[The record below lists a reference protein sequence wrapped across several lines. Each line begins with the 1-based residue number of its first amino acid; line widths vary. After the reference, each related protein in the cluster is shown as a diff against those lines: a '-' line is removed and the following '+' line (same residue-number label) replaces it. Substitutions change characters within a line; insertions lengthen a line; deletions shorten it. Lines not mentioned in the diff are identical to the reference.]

1 MADIQEQQLIMAATA
16 PPPPP
21 ASPASSAAAVSPVGA
36 GRGTTPTSA
45 KGGPHA
51 ASIGGGH
58 ARGSSGR
65 GHRRI
70 SLWQLVLGFTL
81 SGSMMAVAVS
91 IMIHV
96 SLALI
101 AAAVGVAVAS
111 VGGHREG
118 ARGDY
123 ELNIAADVPLSG
135 LLDAPLE
142 TLSPVV
148 SDSELPDVATSGILD
163 GAGGD
168 DRPAA
173 GAGLGTIGEGLG
185 GAGGGDIGDGM
196 GLGGGGGGGAASF
209 FGVEAQGSRFAYIV
223 DVSGSMR
230 GEKIAALKIELGES
244 IKAML
249 EHMSYLV
256 VTFSSESRPLGD
268 RRRWTDATDA
278 GKRWGLEKIVALEAW
293 GNTVPWPA
301 FEIVLAMKP
310 APDAIYF
317 MTDGIFDP
325 IVADQLAVRNTGS
338 RKVPIHCISFVD
350 RSAEELMRR
359 IAADSG
365 GTYAHV
371 PGPR

>member
-1 MADIQEQQLIMAATA
+1 MAATA
-16 PPPPP
+16 PLPTPPPRP
-21 ASPASSAAAVSPVGA
+21 SPAAPAAPGSPSAAARGETNASNSGLPAAGA
-36 GRGTTPTSA
+36 RPGPNANRSERGP
-45 KGGPHA
+45 
-51 ASIGGGH
+51 
-58 ARGSSGR
+58 
-65 GHRRI
+65 RRI
-70 SLWQLVLGFTL
+70 GLWQLILGFTL

-91 IMIHV
+91 IMIHL

-118 ARGDY
+118 PRGDY
-123 ELNIAADVPLSG
+123 ELNIAADVQLSG
-135 LLDAPLE
+135 LLDAPLD

-168 DRPAA
+168 DRPAS

-185 GAGGGDIGDGM
+185 GAGGGDIGDGL

-230 GEKIAALKIELGES
+230 GEKMAALKIELGES

-256 VTFSSESRPLGD
+256 VTFSSESLPLGD
-268 RRRWTDATDA
+268 RRRWTDATDV

>member
-1 MADIQEQQLIMAATA
+1 MADIQVQNRMAASAPPTHTATTQAKGTA
-16 PPPPP
+16 PRHAAP
-21 ASPASSAAAVSPVGA
+21 AGGDPN
-36 GRGTTPTSA
+36 SA
-45 KGGPHA
+45 KGPNGPP
-51 ASIGGGH
+51 
-58 ARGSSGR
+58 GSGPSAQP
-65 GHRRI
+65 RRR
-70 SLWQLVLGFTL
+70 LTLVQLFLGFTV
-81 SGSMMAVAVS
+81 SGSMMAVAAS

-101 AAAVGVAVAS
+101 AAAVGVAVAA
-111 VGGHREG
+111 VGGHRDG
-118 ARGDY
+118 PRGDY

-142 TLSPVV
+142 ALSPVV
-148 SDSELPDVATSGILD
+148 ADTELPDVTTSGILD

-168 DRPAA
+168 DRPAS
-173 GAGLGTIGEGLG
+173 GAGLGSIGEGLG

-196 GLGGGGGGGAASF
+196 GLGGGGGGGGAASF
-209 FGVEAQGSRFAYIV
+209 FGVEAQGSRFVYIV

-230 GEKIAALKIELGES
+230 GEKIAALKTELSES
-244 IKAML
+244 IKAMM
-249 EHMSYLV
+249 EHMSFLV
-256 VTFSSESRPLGD
+256 ITFSSESQPLGD
-268 RRRWTDATDA
+268 KRRWTDATDA
-278 GKRWGLEKIVALEAW
+278 GKRWAMEKIVALEAW

-301 FEIVLAMKP
+301 FEIALATKP

-338 RKVPIHCISFVD
+338 KKVPIHCITFVD

>member
-1 MADIQEQQLIMAATA
+1 MAAK
-16 PPPPP
+16 PGPK
-21 ASPASSAAAVSPVGA
+21 ASRPDS
-36 GRGTTPTSA
+36 
-45 KGGPHA
+45 
-51 ASIGGGH
+51 
-58 ARGSSGR
+58 

-70 SLWQLVLGFTL
+70 GLVQLVLGFTL

-91 IMIHV
+91 IMIHL

-101 AAAVGVAVAS
+101 AAAVGVAVAN

-118 ARGDY
+118 PRGDY
-123 ELNIAADVPLSG
+123 ELNIAADVQLSG
-135 LLDAPLE
+135 LLDAPLD

-168 DRPAA
+168 DRPAS

-185 GAGGGDIGDGM
+185 GAGGEKSATAWAWAAAE
-196 GLGGGGGGGAASF
+196 GGAASF

-230 GEKIAALKIELGES
+230 GEKMAALKVELGES

-249 EHMSYLV
+249 EHMSFLV
-256 VTFSSESRPLGD
+256 VTFSSESLPLGD

-338 RKVPIHCISFVD
+338 RKVPIHCITFVD

>member
-1 MADIQEQQLIMAATA
+1 MADIQVQNRMAASA
-16 PPPPP
+16 PPPPTPPTPTTTHAKGIAPRYAAPVVGTP
-21 ASPASSAAAVSPVGA
+21 ASATGRNVQPESAAAKQP
-36 GRGTTPTSA
+36 
-45 KGGPHA
+45 
-51 ASIGGGH
+51 
-58 ARGSSGR
+58 
-65 GHRRI
+65 RRR
-70 SLWQLVLGFTL
+70 LTLLQLFLGFTV
-81 SGSMMAVAVS
+81 SGSMMAVAAS
-91 IMIHV
+91 IMINV

-101 AAAVGVAVAS
+101 AAAVGVAVAA
-111 VGGHREG
+111 VGGHRDG
-118 ARGDY
+118 PRGDY

-135 LLDAPLE
+135 LLDAPLDA
-142 TLSPVV
+142 LSPVV
-148 SDSELPDVATSGILD
+148 ADTELPDVTTSGILD

-168 DRPAA
+168 DRPAS
-173 GAGLGTIGEGLG
+173 GAGLGSIGEGLG

-196 GLGGGGGGGAASF
+196 GLGGGGGGGGAASF
-209 FGVEAQGSRFAYIV
+209 FGVEAQGSRFVYIV

-230 GEKIAALKIELGES
+230 GEKIAALKTELSES
-244 IKAML
+244 IKAMM
-249 EHMSYLV
+249 EHMSFLV
-256 VTFSSESRPLGD
+256 ITFSSESQPLGD
-268 RRRWTDATDA
+268 KRRWTDATDT
-278 GKRWGLEKIVALEAW
+278 GKRWAMEKIVALEAW

-301 FEIVLAMKP
+301 FEIALAMKP

-338 RKVPIHCISFVD
+338 KKVPIHCISFVD